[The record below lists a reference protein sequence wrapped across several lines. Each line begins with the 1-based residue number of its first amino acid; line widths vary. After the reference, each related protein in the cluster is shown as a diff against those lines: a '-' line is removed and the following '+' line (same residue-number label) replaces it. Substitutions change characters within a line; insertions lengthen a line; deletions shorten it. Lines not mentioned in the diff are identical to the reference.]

1 MRNLS
6 GRQARKYKTIEDA
19 VKRMQEANERLTPD
33 QAHHL
38 TIHGIDQNEDGT
50 YSWKFDNYVRV
61 FPPYGLSEKER
72 QSLWARISC
81 PTLLIR
87 GTESWDTNPNEDGRA
102 SHFQTANINDMSGAG
117 HWVHHDK
124 LREFLNLVENFLTC

>member
-1 MRNLS
+1 
-6 GRQARKYKTIEDA
+6 
-19 VKRMQEANERLTPD
+19 MQEANKRLTPD

-87 GTESWDTNPNEDGRA
+87 GTESWDTNPKEDGRA
-102 SHFQTANINDMSGAG
+102 SHFHAAKIIDMSGAG
-117 HWVHHDK
+117 HWVHHDR
-124 LREFLNLVENFLTC
+124 LQEFVTLVEDFLTC